1 MTTKIASLSFVVI
14 LFCVSMDVMGQD
26 FQSLRKEAEIT
37 VKAQRPN
44 WTLLKKIEYEK
55 QISYSWGSAREG
67 IGITIFFGDSIKE
80 AAQRMALKNKILS
93 VGPGTKRKEFGDEA
107 YSWESPRGDSAGIRF
122 RKANVYIEVN
132 APSLE
137 LAEELAKS
145 FDKFIKTK

>member
-1 MTTKIASLSFVVI
+1 
-14 LFCVSMDVMGQD
+14 MDVIGQD
-26 FQSLRKEAEIT
+26 FQALRKEAENA

-44 WTLLKKIEYEK
+44 WTLLQKIEYEK
-55 QISYSWGSAREG
+55 QISYSWGSRREG
-67 IGITIFFGDSIKE
+67 IGITIFYGDSIKE

-93 VGPGTKRKEFGDEA
+93 GGPGIKLKEFGDEA

-122 RKANVYIEVN
+122 RTANVYIEVN

-145 FDKFIKTK
+145 FDRFLRKE